1 MKYLWAFLLP
11 LLRAED
17 DPKQYP
23 VTKVVNL
30 LKDMQKKLEV
40 EAEEDEEV
48 DEKMKCW
55 CKDTEQS
62 KAESIAGTES
72 QLTSLGALIE
82 TSAAEAVRLSS
93 EIGGHE
99 GDLASSQNSLSAA
112 EAQRK
117 KQQETFA
124 EEEKQIEE
132 SLTGVDAALDH
143 LQPTSFLA
151 TAATGATKDEALR
164 LIDELQRK
172 HSRLLRGSVP
182 HRRTL
187 MLAAGDARLDVDTT
201 PATGEVVGILSSM
214 KDTMATNLNQ
224 TRSEEL
230 ESAETFN
237 GLRKAKLTEI
247 QATEE
252 AILSKKQQKAKA
264 DTTEVRA
271 KKDLEDAQA
280 SLLVDK
286 QFLEDAKVKC
296 EAHAAE
302 YAERVKVRN
311 EELVGCS
318 KAAAILSDD
327 SARDTF
333 SRTFNAAFLQLGRA
347 NRTQAEQAAAVLAK
361 AAAKS
366 HDARLVAVS
375 HMVRTDA
382 FDQVKQEI
390 DSMVRQLKKVQQEE
404 VSSKDSCVQ
413 RLHENSLDTTKSS
426 NSKAQMDS
434 KVSGLQDLVSQT
446 NHSIKTLKLEIEE
459 LKSEMKTA
467 KTDMELRQNESSE
480 IIKDQKHT
488 QELLSRALEVLG
500 NVYGQSLL
508 QEAGPDAGSSA
519 VMLLLQQIIGDA
531 KVLQAKAETDFEA
544 AVKDYKQFK
553 DDATVAITT
562 KEQSLV
568 DLGVEK
574 SESKAD
580 LLEAHAEA
588 TELEKELASLGETKA
603 ALREECDLLMNK
615 FDLRQEARE
624 QEIDAL
630 VTAKSILSGMKV
642 E

>member
-1 MKYLWAFLLP
+1 M
-11 LLRAED
+11 
-17 DPKQYP
+17 
-23 VTKVVNL
+23 
-30 LKDMQKKLEV
+30 
-40 EAEEDEEV
+40 
-48 DEKMKCW
+48 
-55 CKDTEQS
+55 
-62 KAESIAGTES
+62 
-72 QLTSLGALIE
+72 
-82 TSAAEAVRLSS
+82 
-93 EIGGHE
+93 
-99 GDLASSQNSLSAA
+99 
-112 EAQRK
+112 
-117 KQQETFA
+117 
-124 EEEKQIEE
+124 
-132 SLTGVDAALDH
+132 
-143 LQPTSFLA
+143 FLA
-151 TAATGATKDEALR
+151 P
-164 LIDELQRK
+164 Q
-172 HSRLLRGSVP
+172 
-182 HRRTL
+182 
-187 MLAAGDARLDVDTT
+187 
-201 PATGEVVGILSSM
+201 
-214 KDTMATNLNQ
+214 
-224 TRSEEL
+224 
-230 ESAETFN
+230 
-237 GLRKAKLTEI
+237 
-247 QATEE
+247 

-382 FDQVKQEI
+382 FDQPAGEHRRSGDFAADVLGFERFQLRAKEI

-434 KVSGLQDLVSQT
+434 K
-446 NHSIKTLKLEIEE
+446 IEE

-500 NVYGQSLL
+500 N
-508 QEAGPDAGSSA
+508 AGPDAGSSA

-630 VTAKSILSGMKV
+630 VTAKSILSHWARGSEQRCSALSILFVRGACSFVGAASVVDDVFHVLGGADIAGGDESNTALCPQSKRRERQEPWQKKRSEEAINV
-642 E
+642 HDLFSGI